1 MNPAAANSRVDDQTP
16 QAFILARNQR
26 EGFLRHFGFR
36 ESPFGVTPDPEFLF
50 WSERHSG
57 ALQALINSIES
68 NLGFSVLLGQPGTG
82 KTTLLFHLLAQY
94 RESARTAF
102 VFQTQC
108 RPHDLI
114 RHIASEL
121 DLPLTRGDEVFLHRK
136 LNEMLLKEA
145 RAGRK
150 VLIVIDEAQNLH
162 TPSLE
167 AIRLLSDFETGPSKL
182 LQVVLSGSP
191 QLGETLL
198 NPNLWQLAQ
207 RITTICR
214 LEPLSEDEVQQYVT
228 SRLAV
233 VTSRAPKGFFS
244 PESLAEVAFHSGGV
258 PRIVNSICHG
268 SLVLAYAQGRSSVSK
283 ELVRQAANELD
294 FSEPGNREL
303 RAATKHSETVVPRSS
318 RTGFAVPRGKDTPT
332 NGDLA
337 GELRRK
343 TPQSLVDTVGGS
355 NNPNI
360 VAQAAS
366 PIASKSDT
374 NLHAHPILAKADRG
388 GWIRVPTSF
397 VWKADA
403 WKAAVPD
410 RRTTGLLAGLV
421 VLAFVSWLGWNDLRG
436 APTAGG
442 RQSPKPSE
450 EVAQTSVQ
458 QPNPLNA
465 QPSTNISTSEVSGTR
480 TPQHSVAEQSAA
492 TETAPAVHEHANVPV
507 DTRPNLVPPSK
518 IARSEIGREPLAPV
532 ASVLRVPKSSED
544 LSPLVAASRPVL
556 PRLET
561 PEAVGPSKPTSSLQP
576 IKIVRPEYPA
586 KAKLSHIEGEV
597 QLELTIDRNG
607 KVQKVRGLSGN
618 SILLQA
624 AEEAASHWQY
634 PPSADDQRPALA
646 VTKVRFNF
654 NLNSQ

>member
-1 MNPAAANSRVDDQTP
+1 MNPAAANSKVHDQIP
-16 QAFILARNQR
+16 QAFILARSQR

-68 NLGFSVLLGQPGTG
+68 NLGFSVLIGQPGTG

-121 DLPLTRGDEVFLHRK
+121 DLPLSRGDEVFLHRK
-136 LNEMLLKEA
+136 LNGMLLKEA

-150 VLIVIDEAQNLH
+150 VLIVIDEAQNLNA
-162 TPSLE
+162 PSLE

-233 VTSRAPKGFFS
+233 VTSRATKGLFS
-244 PESLAEVAFHSGGV
+244 PESLAEIAFHSGGV
-258 PRIVNSICHG
+258 PRIINSICHG

-283 ELVRQAANELD
+283 EMVRQAANELD
-294 FSEPGNREL
+294 FSESRNREL
-303 RAATKHSETVVPRSS
+303 RAATKHPPTVTPRSG
-318 RTGFAVPRGKDTPT
+318 RTGFAIPREKDTPA
-332 NGDLA
+332 NGDRA

-343 TPQSLVDTVGGS
+343 TLQTFVGTVGG
-355 NNPNI
+355 NNPKI
-360 VAQAAS
+360 VAQPAHEPRAN
-366 PIASKSDT
+366 
-374 NLHAHPILAKADRG
+374 NLNAHSVLAKADRG

-397 VWKADA
+397 A
-403 WKAAVPD
+403 WKAAAWNAAVRD
-410 RRTTGLLAGLV
+410 RRRTGLLAGLV
-421 VLAFVSWLGWNDLRG
+421 VLVFVSWLGWNELRG
-436 APTAGG
+436 TPSARGG
-442 RQSPKPSE
+442 QPPKVNE
-450 EVAQTSVQ
+450 EVAQTLVQ
-458 QPNPLNA
+458 QPNPVDA
-465 QPSTNISTSEVSGTR
+465 QSLTQTATPEASGTQTSKR
-480 TPQHSVAEQSAA
+480 SVTEQLSGTQTPPV
-492 TETAPAVHEHANVPV
+492 VHEHANVPV
-507 DTRPNLVPPSK
+507 DAQPNLVSPSK
-518 IARSEIGREPLAPV
+518 IARSETATEPLAPV
-532 ASVLRVPKSSED
+532 ASVLRVPKNSED
-544 LSPLVAASRPVL
+544 LSPLVAASRPAL

-561 PEAVGPSKPTSSLQP
+561 RDVVGSSKSPSSPQP

-624 AEEAASHWQY
+624 AEEAATHWQY
-634 PPSADDQRPALA
+634 SPSAEDQRPALA
-646 VTKVRFNF
+646 VTRVRFNF
-654 NLNSQ
+654 NLNPQ

>member
-1 MNPAAANSRVDDQTP
+1 MSPP
-16 QAFILARNQR
+16 LASHQIPSSFS
-26 EGFLRHFGFR
+26 GPRH
-36 ESPFGVTPDPEFLF
+36 T
-50 WSERHSG
+50 G

-121 DLPLTRGDEVFLHRK
+121 DLPLAGGDEVFLHRK
-136 LNEMLLKEA
+136 LNGMLLKEA

-162 TPSLE
+162 APSLE

-214 LEPLSEDEVQQYVT
+214 LEPLSENEVQQYVT

-233 VTSRAPKGFFS
+233 VTSRATKGFFS
-244 PESLAEVAFHSGGV
+244 PESLAEIAFHSSGV
-258 PRIVNSICHG
+258 PRIINSICYG

-283 ELVRQAANELD
+283 ELVRQAASELE
-294 FSEPGNREL
+294 FSEPRNREL
-303 RAATKHSETVVPRSS
+303 RAARKRPETVVPRSS
-318 RTGFAVPRGKDTPT
+318 RTGFAIQL
-332 NGDLA
+332 N
-337 GELRRK
+337 
-343 TPQSLVDTVGGS
+343 TVGGS
-355 NNPNI
+355 NPKI
-360 VAQAAS
+360 VAQPAPPLANN
-366 PIASKSDT
+366 PDT
-374 NLHAHPILAKADRG
+374 NLNAHPILAKADQG

-397 VWKADA
+397 A
-403 WKAAVPD
+403 WKPAVRD
-410 RRTTGLLAGLV
+410 RRRTGLLAGLL
-421 VLAFVSWLGWNDLRG
+421 VLAFGSWLGWNELRG
-436 APTAGG
+436 TPSARGG
-442 RQSPKPSE
+442 QSPKVNE
-450 EVAQTSVQ
+450 EIAQTLVQ
-458 QPNPLNA
+458 QPNLFDA
-465 QPSTNISTSEVSGTR
+465 LPSTKTSTPEASGTQP
-480 TPQHSVAEQSAA
+480 PQHSVTEQLS
-492 TETAPAVHEHANVPV
+492 ETQTPPVVHEHANMPV
-507 DTRPNLVPPSK
+507 DARPNLVFSSK
-518 IARSEIGREPLAPV
+518 IVRSETATESLPLAANISRIP
-532 ASVLRVPKSSED
+532 PKTSED
-544 LSPLVAASRPVL
+544 LSPLIAATRPAL

-561 PEAVGPSKPTSSLQP
+561 PEVAGPSKPPSSPQP

-586 KAKLSHIEGEV
+586 TAKLSHIEGEV

-624 AEEAASHWQY
+624 AEDAASHWQY
-634 PPSADDQRPALA
+634 SPSAEDQRPALA
-646 VTKVRFNF
+646 VTRVRFNF
-654 NLNSQ
+654 NLNPQ

>member
-94 RESARTAF
+94 RDSARTAF

-121 DLPLTRGDEVFLHRK
+121 ELPLVRGDEVFLHRK
-136 LNEMLLKEA
+136 LNGMLLKEA

-150 VLIVIDEAQNLH
+150 VLIIIDEAQNLH
-162 TPSLE
+162 APSLE

-233 VTSRAPKGFFS
+233 VASRATMGFFS
-244 PESLAEVAFHSGGV
+244 PESLAEIASHSGGV
-258 PRIVNSICHG
+258 PRIINSICHG
-268 SLVLAYAQGRSSVSK
+268 SLVLAYVQGRSSVSK

-294 FSEPGNREL
+294 FSELRNREL
-303 RAATKHSETVVPRSS
+303 RATTKRPETVVPRSS
-318 RTGFAVPRGKDTPT
+318 RTGFAVARGKDTPA
-332 NGDLA
+332 NGDRA
-337 GELRRK
+337 GELRQN
-343 TPQSLVDTVGGS
+343 TPQSFVDTVGGN

-360 VAQAAS
+360 IAQPAPPLAS
-366 PIASKSDT
+366 NLDT
-374 NLHAHPILAKADRG
+374 NLNVHPILAKADRG

-397 VWKADA
+397 AWKAAA

-410 RRTTGLLAGLV
+410 PRTTGLLAGLV
-421 VLAFVSWLGWNDLRG
+421 VLAFGSWLGWNELRG
-436 APTAGG
+436 TPAARGG
-442 RQSPKPSE
+442 QSPKVND
-450 EVAQTSVQ
+450 EVAQTLIQ
-458 QPNPLNA
+458 QPNPFDA
-465 QPSTNISTSEVSGTR
+465 QPTTKTSTLQASGIQP
-480 TPQHSVAEQSAA
+480 PQHSVTEQLSG
-492 TETAPAVHEHANVPV
+492 TETPSVFHEHADVPV
-507 DTRPNLVPPSK
+507 DARPNLLSPSK
-518 IARSEIGREPLAPV
+518 IARSETATEPLAPV
-532 ASVLRVPKSSED
+532 ANVLRVPKNSED
-544 LSPLVAASRPVL
+544 LSPLVAASRPAL

-561 PEAVGPSKPTSSLQP
+561 PEVVGPPSSPHP
-576 IKIVRPEYPA
+576 IKIVRPDYPT

-597 QLELTIDRNG
+597 RVELTIDRNG

-618 SILLQA
+618 PILLQA
-624 AEEAASHWQY
+624 AEEAASQWRY
-634 PPSADDQRPALA
+634 SPSAGDQRPDLA
-646 VTKVRFNF
+646 VTRVQFNF
-654 NLNSQ
+654 NLNPE